1 MAWTDVEKSTP
12 WLVTRRRTCPICK
25 GDVVRQIGNVDVA
38 PAQANSMTED
48 EVQEQAAQTRNE
60 STNAERPVP
69 ISTATVLEIDHDLER
84 GEGQT

>member
-1 MAWTDVEKSTP
+1 
-12 WLVTRRRTCPICK
+12 
-25 GDVVRQIGNVDVA
+25 
-38 PAQANSMTED
+38 MTED

-60 STNAERPVP
+60 SADAERPVP